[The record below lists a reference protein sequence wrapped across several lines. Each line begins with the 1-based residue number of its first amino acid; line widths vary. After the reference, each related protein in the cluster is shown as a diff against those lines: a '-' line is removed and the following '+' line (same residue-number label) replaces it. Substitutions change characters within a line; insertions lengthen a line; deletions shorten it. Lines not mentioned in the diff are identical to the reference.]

1 VLRVASLLDQGVDL
15 VLEVAMDGVMAHLD
29 GDWHEAKVGT
39 ILVRHRG
46 EKGRDGEPMLGQV
59 VARRYACVRGGPEE
73 LAVEIKR
80 TIHEAGWEAIPIGEI
95 LGDGAHWIWN
105 LAAKHFPG
113 VPQTLDTYHLKEH
126 LYEFANLR
134 YKDPCRA
141 EAWVQMKVEAL
152 RENRAGAVLGGLK
165 KMKSRKKIARE
176 TLRGLI
182 VYVQNNKDRI
192 RYQEPW
198 ETGLAV
204 GSGSV
209 EGACKHLVQS
219 RFKRAGMRWKT
230 PGFLSVVELR
240 VARLNGT
247 DGEFRASRG
256 LV

>member
-1 VLRVASLLDQGVDL
+1 VKGTEA
-15 VLEVAMDGVMAHLD
+15 ADG
-29 GDWHEAKVGT
+29 GPRRSERGKVG
-39 ILVRHRG
+39 
-46 EKGRDGEPMLGQV
+46 
-59 VARRYACVRGGPEE
+59 
-73 LAVEIKR
+73 
-80 TIHEAGWEAIPIGEI
+80 

-105 LAAKHFPG
+105 LAKTHFPN

-126 LYEFANLR
+126 LYEFANLH

-141 EAWVQMKVEAL
+141 KAWVQMKVEAL
-152 RENRAGAVLGGLK
+152 RENRTGDVLGGLK
-165 KMKSRKKIARE
+165 KMKPRKKIVRA

-182 VYVQNNKDRI
+182 VYVENNKDRI

-198 ETGLAV
+198 EAGLAV

-209 EGACKHLVQS
+209 EGACKHVIQP

-247 DGEFRASRG
+247 ESVGPAVGWPEGPQHDLQCEAWPLRTRAHWAVLRTDLATNAGQDHSPGVVCEKPVTPSSIHIAIVLRRRSAPRSG
-256 LV
+256 RDSACRPVR